1 MNKNRSF
8 ISDFISRM
16 LPSMIASQLVITICT
31 IIDTALAG
39 HFLGEQAIAA
49 EGMVGPVVLVVAGLS
64 SVMAAGNANI
74 CSNESG
80 KCNIDEMNSVFST
93 AVTVSV
99 GISILFTTLVLVFSP
114 FVCMMLGL
122 QRDSVL
128 FEQTRAY
135 MCGYVLV
142 MPALS
147 IIMVFPGIL
156 QIEGDNK
163 TNIIAV
169 LSAFILDIIF
179 DLVNLFVIHG
189 GVFGMAM
196 ATTLSYWISAAFV
209 LFRMSSS
216 SHTVKYSVRYV
227 RFSRI
232 KEIMSDGMPA
242 LLQNLSIGLS
252 TAALNAAFL
261 KFGSERYVS
270 IFTVVSQVG
279 ELLICFPSGMCEL
292 SAMVTGIING
302 EEDREGLKE
311 ILVIMLKNSIYLS
324 LVLLAGICLSGDLT
338 ARLFTTDADILKLAQ
353 HGLRIFTL
361 HIVLRCIS
369 ESYIG
374 YVRGIKRHG
383 LGNMILVFTA
393 VCTAVYAFSVPLIF
407 GLESLWY
414 SFIVVMLLTIAF
426 MMVIIGTISHKNPIL
441 PDAWILKPDSF
452 GIAKEDMME
461 DTSLSIKDLCVFS
474 ADAAEFVSNHGGSKR
489 QKMLISLCIEE
500 LGKNIITY
508 AYEKKKDPLLSV
520 KLMFTGEGFKIRFR
534 DNGIHFN
541 PKEYYDLYS
550 GKENS
555 ISNFGIRMI
564 FESAIDVTFMNTM
577 NYNNLLVKI

>member
-261 KFGSERYVS
+261 KFGSER
-270 IFTVVSQVG
+270 
-279 ELLICFPSGMCEL
+279 
-292 SAMVTGIING
+292 
-302 EEDREGLKE
+302 
-311 ILVIMLKNSIYLS
+311 
-324 LVLLAGICLSGDLT
+324 
-338 ARLFTTDADILKLAQ
+338 
-353 HGLRIFTL
+353 
-361 HIVLRCIS
+361 
-369 ESYIG
+369 
-374 YVRGIKRHG
+374 
-383 LGNMILVFTA
+383 
-393 VCTAVYAFSVPLIF
+393 
-407 GLESLWY
+407 
-414 SFIVVMLLTIAF
+414 
-426 MMVIIGTISHKNPIL
+426 
-441 PDAWILKPDSF
+441 
-452 GIAKEDMME
+452 
-461 DTSLSIKDLCVFS
+461 
-474 ADAAEFVSNHGGSKR
+474 
-489 QKMLISLCIEE
+489 
-500 LGKNIITY
+500 
-508 AYEKKKDPLLSV
+508 
-520 KLMFTGEGFKIRFR
+520 
-534 DNGIHFN
+534 
-541 PKEYYDLYS
+541 
-550 GKENS
+550 
-555 ISNFGIRMI
+555 
-564 FESAIDVTFMNTM
+564 
-577 NYNNLLVKI
+577 